1 MKYENVDGVDTY
13 TLDPI
18 HVTFVGCRGCGK
30 TSLMA
35 SMFNEIQ
42 KKRISCVTADPT
54 TMSIMSDSYADM
66 LRMLEEAE
74 ENGTAEP
81 TLSATEKETEFNFT
95 GTSIQEASFKPKRF
109 RYPFVFTDLPGGWYA
124 EEKEA
129 AEGTEK
135 KFAKYIGRASVC
147 LLTIDAPALMS
158 GDYTHQLYN
167 RPDIIL
173 NWFNK
178 CLGSLKDSNV
188 RVVFVLSRC
197 ESFVQDQ
204 TSREALFAKVR
215 KSYAPSIDLLRSAN
229 IDVCGTW
236 VETLGGV
243 QFLHYR
249 RKADGKKVPVFI
261 KTGDYTPRNC
271 ELPLLL
277 TLQKNAENMK
287 LALEEK
293 RGPWRVLLDSL
304 GVSHYDLAIKGV
316 EEILRELEAGLAM
329 AKDEAMFEL

>member
-1 MKYENVDGVDTY
+1 MKHENFDGVDTY

-54 TMSIMSDSYADM
+54 TMCILSDSYADM
-66 LRMLEEAE
+66 LRMLEDAE

-81 TLSATEKETEFNFT
+81 TLSATEHSTEFNFT
-95 GTSIQEASFKPKRF
+95 GTSIQEASFKTKSF
-109 RYPFVFTDLPGGWYA
+109 RYPFVFTDLPGNWYA
-124 EEKEA
+124 GEKA
-129 AEGTEK
+129 ATAETEK
-135 KFAKYIGRASVC
+135 KVADYIGRASVC
-147 LLTIDAPALMS
+147 LLTIDAPALMY
-158 GDYTHQLYN
+158 GEKTHRAYN
-167 RPDIIL
+167 RPDDIFEL
-173 NWFNK
+173 LSK
-178 CLGSLKDSNV
+178 SLVTLKDNKV

-204 TSREALFAKVR
+204 ASREALFHKVR
-215 KSYAPSIDLLRSAN
+215 TNYAPSIDLLKSAS
-229 IDVCGTW
+229 IDICGTW

-243 QFLHYR
+243 QFLNYR
-249 RKADGKKVPVFI
+249 RNADGIKIPVFV
-261 KTGDYTPRNC
+261 KTGDYAPRNC
-271 ELPLLL
+271 EIPLLL

-287 LALEEK
+287 LALEEN
-293 RGPWRVLLDSL
+293 RGPWRVLLDCL

-316 EEILRELEAGLAM
+316 KEILRELEAGLAM